1 MSAKTITFEEYRE
14 LALAGE
20 IDAIPSVQCA
30 RSECNVV
37 LQETITGNR
46 RVGNERICSD
56 CYFDDFGKLIDERP
70 IGVPH
75 ARR

>member
-1 MSAKTITFEEYRE
+1 MSAKTITFEEYRKLE
-14 LALAGE
+14 LAGKIKEVPL
-20 IDAIPSVQCA
+20 PRCA
-30 RSECNVV
+30 KCNVV

-46 RVGNERICSD
+46 RVGNDRVCSD
-56 CYFDDFGKLIDERP
+56 CYFDDFGRLIDERP

>member
-1 MSAKTITFEEYRE
+1 MSVDTLTFASYRE
-14 LALAGE
+14 LALAGKIKE
-20 IDAIPSVQCA
+20 TPACRCA
-30 RSECNVV
+30 RCNIE

-46 RVGNERICSD
+46 RVGNDRVCSD
-56 CYFDDFGKLIDERP
+56 CYFDDFGELIDERP